1 MKKLYWR
8 PPHVS
13 RTALSLVAIVAVG
26 MLVLVESYPVVR
38 KQDHYGARI
47 AAARLSRDCMEAI
60 KAEKLR
66 LGHKPDPEV
75 DPAETGIIGES
86 LTAVTSNTGFLSAK
100 LTSANPNFAAVLVHL
115 LIEAGVFQGDVVAMG
130 ASGSFPGLN
139 VSTYAAIKTLGLKP
153 IIIAST
159 SSSEWG
165 ANHVDYLW
173 LDMDRT
179 LRDKQLIDFGAMAAT
194 HGGIDDLG
202 VGMTKQGRALLDVAM
217 DRNGVRKLEPTS
229 LADSINK
236 RMGLYDEIASN
247 RPIKA
252 YINVGGGSA
261 SVGTHVGK
269 KQFKPGLN
277 SEPPRSK
284 TVPDSVML
292 RFAKRDVPVIHI
304 SRVKLLAERYG
315 LPYEPRVA
323 VPIGQGSVFVGSE
336 YNRWLAFGGLVAIMA
351 VMFAFL
357 RWDIGMRVLRGM
369 RPRDTDASPEHMV

>member
-115 LIEAGVFQGDVVAMG
+115 LIEAGVSQGDVVAMG

-179 LRDKQLIDFGAMAAT
+179 LQDKQLIDFGAMAAT

-269 KQFKPGLN
+269 
-277 SEPPRSK
+277 
-284 TVPDSVML
+284 
-292 RFAKRDVPVIHI
+292 
-304 SRVKLLAERYG
+304 
-315 LPYEPRVA
+315 
-323 VPIGQGSVFVGSE
+323 
-336 YNRWLAFGGLVAIMA
+336 
-351 VMFAFL
+351 
-357 RWDIGMRVLRGM
+357 
-369 RPRDTDASPEHMV
+369 

>member
-8 PPHVS
+8 PPHIS
-13 RTALSLVAIVAVG
+13 RTALVLVAILAVG
-26 MLVLVESYPVVR
+26 VLVLVESYPVVR

-60 KAEKLR
+60 KAEKQR
-66 LGHKPDPEV
+66 LGHKIDLEV

-86 LTAVTSNTGFLSAK
+86 LTSVTSNTGFLSAK
-100 LTSANPNFAAVLVHL
+100 LTSTNPNFAALVVHFL
-115 LIEAGVFQGDVVAMG
+115 MEAGVQEGDVVAV
-130 ASGSFPGLN
+130 AVSGSFPGLN
-139 VSTYAAIKTLGLKP
+139 VSTFAAVKTLGLEP

-159 SSSEWG
+159 ASSEWG

-173 LDMDRT
+173 LDMERT
-179 LRDKQLIDFGAMAAT
+179 LRDKKLVDFGSVAAT

-202 VGMTKQGRALLDVAM
+202 VGITDKGRDLLDVAM
-217 DRNGVRKLEPTS
+217 DRNGVRKLAPTS
-229 LADSINK
+229 LADSIDK
-236 RMGLYDEIASN
+236 RMALYDEMAGN
-247 RPIKA
+247 RLIKA

-269 KQFKPGLN
+269 KQFTPGLN
-277 SEPPRSK
+277 TEPPRSK

-292 RFAKRDVPVIHI
+292 RFAKRDVPVIHL
-304 SRVKLLAERYG
+304 SRVKLLAERFG
-315 LPYEPRVA
+315 LPYEPRAA
-323 VPIGQGSVFVGSE
+323 VPLGHGRVFVGSE
-336 YNRWLAFGGLVAIMA
+336 YNRWLALGGLVAILV

-369 RPRDTDASPEHMV
+369 RPRDTNETPEHMV

>member
-115 LIEAGVFQGDVVAMG
+115 LIEAGVSQGDVVAMG

-202 VGMTKQGRALLDVAM
+202 VGMTKQKRALLDVAM